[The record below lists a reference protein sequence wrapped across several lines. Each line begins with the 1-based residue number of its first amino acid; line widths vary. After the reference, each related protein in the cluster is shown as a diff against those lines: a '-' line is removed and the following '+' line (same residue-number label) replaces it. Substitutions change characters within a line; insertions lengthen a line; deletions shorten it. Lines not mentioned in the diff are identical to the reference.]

1 MTNVTV
7 TTRIDA
13 PLDVV
18 FRRCSDIEHGPARVS
33 RIHQIDMLTPGP
45 IRVGTRWIET
55 RLVLGRADRAEMAL
69 TAFQRNR
76 MFTIRHHKAG
86 VQIDATFWFES
97 KDGATVVTIEFEAE
111 GGMLPAES
119 APSAWVGSSAED
131 RRGARARLGRYQA
144 HHRADAQRHLA
155 TILNGQDDSCGATPW
170 SSQDLVETLPAR
182 FCGPLRIAP
191 D

>member
-18 FRRCSDIEHGPARVS
+18 FRRCSDIEHGSARVS
-33 RIHQIDMLTPGP
+33 GIHQIDMLTPGP

-55 RLVLGRADRAEMAL
+55 RLVLGRADSAEMAV

-86 VQIDATFWFES
+86 VQIDATFWFEP
-97 KDGATVVTIEFEAE
+97 KEGATVVTIEFEAE
-111 GGMLPAES
+111 GGMLPPSLLRPLGWALQRKIERVLAHDLADTKRAIERTDS
-119 APSAWVGSSAED
+119 ATSRPS
-131 RRGARARLGRYQA
+131 
-144 HHRADAQRHLA
+144 
-155 TILNGQDDSCGATPW
+155 
-170 SSQDLVETLPAR
+170 
-182 FCGPLRIAP
+182 
-191 D
+191 